1 MDKVVMFAG
10 AAGAAVLF
18 VGCVDLAQTPY
29 GSEEAR
35 WQQVIRENYSGY
47 EAPRTAPPAVVDN
60 VSPRLIEEEQ
70 LRKSQASED
79 AGAPAASDDPAA
91 AVDKAADGSSAEV
104 KNDPA
109 PQAEEK
115 AVEEK
120 KADDKKADAGKKPAD
135 DRKAD
140 ADKQAAAEKKAVK
153 KEAVKGD
160 VYEVVAGDSLGKI
173 AQKFYGDAR
182 RFDIIV
188 NANEQLKANPDK
200 LRVGMK
206 LVIPK
211 I

>member
-47 EAPRTAPPAVVDN
+47 EAPRTAPPATVDN

-70 LRKSQASED
+70 LRNGQAATDPDEVKE
-79 AGAPAASDDPAA
+79 ASDDPSAT
-91 AVDKAADGSSAEV
+91 VDKAADGSAAAEV
-104 KNDPA
+104 KESSDGPK
-109 PQAEEK
+109 AEEK
-115 AVEEK
+115 NAEA
-120 KADDKKADAGKKPAD
+120 KADGKKADAKAEEKKPG
-135 DRKAD
+135 
-140 ADKQAAAEKKAVK
+140 ADKAAEP
-153 KEAVKGD
+153 VKGD
-160 VYEVVAGDSLGKI
+160 DYVVAAGDTLGGI
-173 AQKFYGDAR
+173 AKKFYGDAR
-182 RFDIIV
+182 RYDIIL
-188 NANEQLKANPDK
+188 NANPQLNGNPDK
-200 LRVGMK
+200 LRLGMK

>member
-47 EAPRTAPPAVVDN
+47 EAPRTAPPATVDN

-70 LRKSQASED
+70 LRNGQAATDPD
-79 AGAPAASDDPAA
+79 AVKEASDDPSAT
-91 AVDKAADGSSAEV
+91 VDKAADGSAAAEA
-104 KNDPA
+104 KESSDGPK
-109 PQAEEK
+109 AEEK
-115 AVEEK
+115 KDETSTA
-120 KADDKKADAGKKPAD
+120 KADEPKSDAAK
-135 DRKAD
+135 
-140 ADKQAAAEKKAVK
+140 AAEP
-153 KEAVKGD
+153 VKGD
-160 VYEVVAGDSLGKI
+160 DYVVVAGDTLGGI
-173 AQKFYGDAR
+173 AKKFYGDAR
-182 RFDIIV
+182 RYDIIL
-188 NANEQLKANPDK
+188 NANPQLNGNPDK
-200 LRVGMK
+200 LRLGMK

>member
-1 MDKVVMFAG
+1 MMNKVVMFAG

-70 LRKSQASED
+70 LRKSQSAED
-79 AGAPAASDDPAA
+79 AGAPAASEDPAA

-104 KNDPA
+104 KNDSA

-120 KADDKKADAGKKPAD
+120 KADADKKADDKKAD
-135 DRKAD
+135 DK
-140 ADKQAAAEKKAVK
+140 KAAAAKPAVK
-153 KEAVKGD
+153 KEAAKGD
-160 VYEVVAGDSLGKI
+160 VYEVVAGDSLGRI

-188 NANEQLKANPDK
+188 NANEELKANPDK

-206 LVIPK
+206 LVIPR